1 MTHDELALQVTHE
14 ELALRV
20 YKIYKYNDADEKTG
34 TANWNDVDKA
44 LLSLHS
50 IIYLHKPE
58 ITDGLVWC
66 TGCDA
71 TQLYPCP
78 TIQIIKKDLQ

>member
-1 MTHDELALQVTHE
+1 MTHDELAL
-14 ELALRV
+14 RV
-20 YKIYKYNDADEKTG
+20 YTIYKYNDADEETG

-50 IIYLHKPE
+50 IVYLHKPQ
-58 ITDGLVWC
+58 ITDGIVWC

-78 TIQIIKKDLQ
+78 TIQIVMRDLG